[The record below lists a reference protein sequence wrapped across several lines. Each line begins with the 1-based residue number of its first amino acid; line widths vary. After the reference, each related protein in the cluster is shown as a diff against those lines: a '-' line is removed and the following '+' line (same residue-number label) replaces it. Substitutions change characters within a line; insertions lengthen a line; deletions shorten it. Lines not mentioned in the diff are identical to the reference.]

1 MPDPRDLT
9 RSGAEALG
17 QIRSF
22 LDRHAATISKL
33 NEQLSA
39 LAAALAIILTL
50 TAAIRAPSYLA
61 DHSAGHLV
69 QE

>member
-22 LDRHAATISKL
+22 LDRHAATVSRL

-39 LAAALAIILTL
+39 FAVALAIILTL
-50 TAAIRAPSYLA
+50 TAACRAPSYFA
-61 DHSAGHLV
+61 DHAAAV
-69 QE
+69 QTQD